1 MRTGLTARVTLV
13 GMFAAMCST
22 PLFAAP
28 PQLSPLLGTWEAD
41 LSKSSFKGRA
51 PYRTGKMTF
60 TAVDGQSV
68 HVVCD
73 VVTASG
79 IPFHFEYEGPEDG
92 SVVRVVGTPYYNG
105 ASMSWEDERT
115 LKRTER
121 RAGEI
126 TGTTTILPWPRR
138 QLALDQSGTTSTV
151 TVMPCWV
158 PLVKMTPSIGGTSP

>member
-28 PQLSPLLGTWEAD
+28 PQPSPLLGTWEAD
-41 LSKSSFKGRA
+41 LSKSSFEGRA

-60 TAVDGQSV
+60 TAMDGQDV
-68 HVVCD
+68 RVVCD

-79 IPFHFEYEGPEDG
+79 MPFHFEYEGPEDG
-92 SVVRVVGTPYYNG
+92 SVVRVTGNPYYNS

-115 LKRTER
+115 LIRTER
-121 RAGEI
+121 RASEI
-126 TGTTTILPWPRR
+126 TGTTTMV
-138 QLALDQSGTTSTV
+138 LAADGDSFTASSSRTT
-151 TVMPCWV
+151 PEDGH
-158 PLVKMTPSIGGTSP
+158 LYTSVIVWKRVDE